1 MLLWGLASRLLLRW
15 RETREGELVFA
26 GIMKVNTIFPLQ
38 VKAEAIKWALS
49 LAPVMGNKCI
59 IVELD
64 CQYCVHLL
72 NDLAVPHIEGSSHRG
87 LILGILLSV
96 SDKFFVEWAPRLC
109 NAAAHSLAKWSL
121 SCNYFGLF
129 DIGNSPACFSSII
142 L

>member
-49 LAPVMGNKCI
+49 LAPGMGNKCI

-72 NDLAVPHIEGSSHRG
+72 NDLAVPPIEGSSHRG
-87 LILGILLSV
+87 LILGICCLFLISFLW
-96 SDKFFVEWAPRLC
+96 SGRLGC
-109 NAAAHSLAKWSL
+109 VMQQPTL
-121 SCNYFGLF
+121 
-129 DIGNSPACFSSII
+129 
-142 L
+142 